1 MASFLLVFMIH
12 ITIITHEV
20 LCKSASPT
28 LARAG
33 SFSGAGFTLVPPT
46 VLQVTWWDAF
56 PKQSPVS
63 GLWQERKFVKTP
75 RKNKNHVFALH

>member
-1 MASFLLVFMIH
+1 MVSFLLVFMIH
-12 ITIITHEV
+12 ITVITHEV
-20 LCKSASPT
+20 LCKSARPT

-33 SFSGAGFTLVPPT
+33 SFSGAGFTLVPPK

-75 RKNKNHVFALH
+75 RKTKNHVFALH